1 MRTFSGFPAG
11 KTRFTPIPDLFFSDL
26 LVHIDDLAELKV
38 TLYMLWFLHRQQGY
52 PHYMTLAELR
62 GERVLL
68 SALQADSDD
77 DWRDPVDLLN
87 AAVERAVERGTL
99 LRIQVR
105 GDQNRG
111 DQNRGEENR
120 QEQQADYLFANTPL
134 GRKAVEQVKRG
145 ELLLETSGY
154 VREVAPEPERPN
166 IFALYEQNVGLL
178 QPIIAEELRDAE
190 DTYPEE
196 WIEDAFRIAA
206 ENNARNWRYI
216 RSILERWA
224 NDGKDDGALSS
235 KTGRGRS
242 GRSDRPSRPSRGGR
256 S

>member
-52 PHYMTLAELR
+52 PHYMTLQELR

-68 SALQADSDD
+68 SALQADA
-77 DWRDPVDLLN
+77 DWADPVDVLN

-105 GDQNRG
+105 GDQNR
-111 DQNRGEENR
+111 DED
-120 QEQQADYLFANTPL
+120 QQADYLFANTPL

-166 IFALYEQNVGLL
+166 IFSLYEQNVGLL

-216 RSILERWA
+216 HSILERWA
-224 NDGKDDGALSS
+224 NDGKDDGTWA
-235 KTGRGRS
+235 KTGRGR
-242 GRSDRPSRPSRGGR
+242 GGR

>member
-52 PHYMTLAELR
+52 PHYMTLAELG

-68 SALQADSDD
+68 SALQSDSDE

-111 DQNRGEENR
+111 DQNR

-166 IFALYEQNVGLL
+166 IFTLYEQNVGLL

-196 WIEDAFRIAA
+196 WIEDAFRVAA

-224 NDGKDDGALSS
+224 KDGKDDGALSS
-235 KTGRGRS
+235 KTGRGRG
-242 GRSDRPSRPSRGGR
+242 GRSDRPSSRSSRGGR

>member
-1 MRTFSGFPAG
+1 MRTFPGFPAG

-26 LVHIDDLAELKV
+26 LVQIDDLDELKV
-38 TLYMLWFLHRQQGY
+38 TLYMLWFLHRQRGY
-52 PHYMTLAELR
+52 PHYMTLKELSS
-62 GERVLL
+62 ERVLL
-68 SALQADSDD
+68 SALQPDSDD

-105 GDQNRG
+105 GDENRG
-111 DQNRGEENR
+111 DENR
-120 QEQQADYLFANTPL
+120 QTQQADYLFANTPL

-166 IFALYEQNVGLL
+166 IFTLYEQNVGLL

-196 WIEDAFRIAA
+196 WIEDAFRVAA
-206 ENNARNWRYI
+206 ENNARSWRYI

-224 NDGKDDGALSS
+224 NDGKDDGAPSS
-235 KTGRGRS
+235 RTRRGRGGPRPRPFRGERS
-242 GRSDRPSRPSRGGR
+242 
-256 S
+256 

>member
-26 LVHIDDLAELKV
+26 LVYIDDLAELKV
-38 TLYMLWFLHRQQGY
+38 TLYMLWFLHRQRGY

-99 LRIQVR
+99 LRIQIR
-105 GDQNRG
+105 DE
-111 DQNRGEENR
+111 D
-120 QEQQADYLFANTPL
+120 QQADYLFANTPL

-166 IFALYEQNVGLL
+166 IFYLYEQNVGLL

-196 WIEDAFRIAA
+196 WIEDAFRVAA

-224 NDGKDDGALSS
+224 NDGKDDGAWS
-235 KTGRGRS
+235 KAGRG
-242 GRSDRPSRPSRGGR
+242 RGGR